1 MNSVIEFI
9 TTGPQIMKTKV
20 SMDLVDLLLKKGEE
34 STKNNLVANDV
45 SSKKQPHQ
53 MTIKKEFGFKD
64 IDSWFSPLIQPHI
77 SDYINW
83 SIERQGVKLNPGYD
97 ELPSSLSTSMIN
109 LWINYQEKGEYN
121 PPHRHSGSL
130 SFAIWLQIPEEIKNE
145 PLLPGNQTP
154 GSFVIRYGEQQQ
166 FSTYA
171 YHFLPEVGDI
181 LIFPSYCEHYVHQF
195 KSDVTRIS
203 VSGNLV
209 VNMAYDE
216 KTKEEVYVGL

>member
-1 MNSVIEFI
+1 MTAPIEFI
-9 TTGPQIMKTKV
+9 TTGPQIMKTNV

-83 SIERQGVKLNPGYD
+83 SIERQGAMINPGVS
-97 ELPSSLSTSMIN
+97 ELPSRLNTSVID
-109 LWINYQEKGEYN
+109 LWINYQQKNEYN
-121 PPHRHSGSL
+121 PPHIHSGSL
-130 SFAIWLQIPEEIKNE
+130 SFVIWLQIPEELKNE
-145 PLLPGNQTP
+145 PPLSGNQTA
-154 GSFVIRYGEQQQ
+154 GSFVVSHGESHS
-166 FSTYA
+166 FSRNSIS
-171 YHFLPEVGDI
+171 FLPEVADMI
-181 LIFPSYCEHYVHQF
+181 IFPAYCEHYVHQF

-203 VSGNLV
+203 AAGNILV
-209 VNMAYDE
+209 EMGYDE
-216 KTKEEVYVGL
+216 KTKKEVYVGL